1 MCPRPS
7 SKFKPQTNRVLILRM
22 QRMQKRVARAVEFM
36 DRVAGYGWRRRMEK
50 VDRYMDQDYPRVW
63 LSGRKLVSNRN
74 LQRFE
79 DYCRRFGYTP
89 APDEFWDAYQRKHK
103 PDALISALNSIV
115 SPNPRDA
122 AEVLEKSGAT
132 TVPMS
137 SRPIDATTSET

>member
-7 SKFKPQTNRVLILRM
+7 SRFSPKTNRVLLLRM
-22 QRMQKRVARAVEFM
+22 QRMQGRVARAVEFM

-89 APDEFWDAYQRKHK
+89 APDEFWDAQPRKVK
-103 PDALISALNSIV
+103 SDTLVGALNQLISPDAV
-115 SPNPRDA
+115 D
-122 AEVLEKSGAT
+122 VLEKSGAT
-132 TVPMS
+132 TAPMS
-137 SRPIDATTSET
+137 SRPVDAPTSET